1 MSIKI
6 MMMDIIT
13 LSVQFEDWDCLHLL
27 MPLPSTVLAPESAQQ
42 T

>member
-13 LSVQFEDWDCLHLL
+13 LSVQFEGWDCLHFL